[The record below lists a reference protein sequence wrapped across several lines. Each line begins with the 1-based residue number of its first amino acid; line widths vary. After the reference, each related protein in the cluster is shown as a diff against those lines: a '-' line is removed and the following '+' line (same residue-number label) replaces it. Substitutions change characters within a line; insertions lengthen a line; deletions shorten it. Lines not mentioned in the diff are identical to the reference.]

1 VTVHVR
7 HILETK
13 GSNVATVATS
23 ASMADVAQALDT
35 NGVGALVVSDD
46 GEHIA
51 GIVSERDLARAVA
64 RLGGD
69 ALAMSVTEAMTGEVQ
84 TCRLDDTVDSLMET
98 MTSRRIRH
106 LPVTVDD
113 RLAGIVSIGDVV
125 KHRLAELQTESQ
137 VLHEYLYSGR

>member
-1 VTVHVR
+1 MFVR

-13 GSNVATVATS
+13 GTDVATVGS
-23 ASMADVAQALDT
+23 GASVADVAQALALHRI
-35 NGVGALVVSDD
+35 GALVVSDD
-46 GEHIA
+46 GERIA
-51 GIVSERDLARAVA
+51 GIVSERDVARAVA
-64 RLGGD
+64 ERGAD
-69 ALAMSVTEAMTGEVQ
+69 ALALPVTEAMTGDVR
-84 TCRLDDTVDSLMET
+84 TCGLDDTVDFLMET

-106 LPVTVDD
+106 LPVTVDG